1 MWTNNDNDAAM
12 KFHEATP
19 EWFSTWDGTTSAMQ
33 VGGIGL
39 RHFFLFFVFL
49 ASDAF
54 APRLADGCVAET
66 FPAWLLAGV
75 TLRCLEHGDNFA
87 GL

>member
-39 RHFFLFFVFL
+39 RTVFFFFSFSGVMP
-49 ASDAF
+49 S
-54 APRLADGCVAET
+54 RLG
-66 FPAWLLAGV
+66 LLAV
-75 TLRCLEHGDNFA
+75 ALRKHSLPGCLLALLFA
-87 GL
+87 V